1 MLRYPSLN
9 LPETPLEIVMEDNV
23 LTVFDPLRRK
33 SVALT
38 PEEWVRQNF
47 VAFLKDKL
55 GYPAG
60 LMANEVAIK
69 LNSTSRRC
77 DTVVYSRCGLK
88 PLMVIEYKAPHVK
101 ISGAVFDQIA
111 RYNMVVGAPWL
122 VVSNGMHHY
131 CCRFDR
137 DGGYAFVREIPRYES
152 L

>member
-1 MLRYPSLN
+1 MHRYPSLN
-9 LPETPLEIVMEDNV
+9 LPETPLEIVMDNNV

-33 SVALT
+33 SVTLT

-47 VAFLKDKL
+47 VGFLRDML

-77 DTVVYSRCGLK
+77 DTVVYSRSGLK

-122 VVSNGMHHY
+122 VVSNGMQHY
-131 CCRFDR
+131 CCRFDS
-137 DGGYAFVREIPRYES
+137 DGGYTFVREIPRYDS